1 MSKQVKERRG
11 TTLEHSEFTGAEAE
25 ITVDTT
31 DWTAVVHDGSIAGG
45 HPLGKADASNID
57 LSDRIAVNELAT
69 IEGNAGDVLQTDGA
83 GSVSFVAPGG
93 ITSNS
98 VGVIELDTS
107 EGLAGTVL
115 TTDGAGGLSF
125 IPPSVGIAELE
136 LTDGTDGQVI
146 TTNGAGTIT
155 FESVDGEKIEIT
167 SQATGDMMWY
177 DGTKW
182 VVLAAG
188 AADSTLVMNA
198 SGTAPEWMSFG
209 GGGA

>member
-107 EGLAGTVL
+107 DGLAGTVL

-125 IPPSVGIAELE
+125 LPPSVGVAELE

-146 TTNGAGTIT
+146 TTDGSGTIT

-188 AADSTLVMNA
+188 AADAQLMMNA
-198 SGTAPEWMSFG
+198 TGTAPIWVTFG
-209 GGGA
+209 GGF